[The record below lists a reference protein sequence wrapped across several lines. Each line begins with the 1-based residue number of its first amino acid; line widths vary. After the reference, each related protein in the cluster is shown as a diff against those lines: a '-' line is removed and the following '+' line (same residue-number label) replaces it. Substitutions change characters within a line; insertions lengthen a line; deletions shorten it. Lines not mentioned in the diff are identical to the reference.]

1 MGNVWALFGQ
11 CLAMAWP
18 WFGQCLVM
26 FWALFTHCLGIVWV
40 DLADSKTFDG
50 ICVDLGWDDLKGLR
64 YSEDRS
70 KLIFEGLGRFLW
82 IRVKMATDLDGSRKI
97 WMTLSGFD
105 WIWGIWS
112 VFGRRYVSISKFD
125 FVGYSRT

>member
-1 MGNVWALFGQ
+1 M
-11 CLAMAWP
+11 
-18 WFGQCLVM
+18 
-26 FWALFTHCLGIVWV
+26 
-40 DLADSKTFDG
+40 DLADFSRFDG

-64 YSEDRS
+64 YSEDRC

-105 WIWGIWS
+105 WILRDLVG
-112 VFGRRYVSISKFD
+112 FGRRYVWISKLD
-125 FVGYSRT
+125 FVGYSRI